1 MRLVDDP
8 LVPVRLDL
16 EIGDQ
21 RLQDAFCWNSNACPV
36 AHPPFPN
43 RPVLPLFSVPPLLPH
58 RFFLLSVL
66 LVPSLPP
73 VLGHLL
79 LTSLPPSLPFT
90 PSPRLPLT
98 SPPPIAPPPFLDLRV
113 PSPNSLPLWP
123 PMLTQPDGEIAA
135 FAEGLVRD
143 TKLPPYFLP
152 HITQA
157 IQYGHGLPW
166 PKHVSFPSRLQ
177 PPRVSSHPPFP
188 PFHPFPSPPFPPP
201 PSHHP
206 FPLPPPFS
214 CSPSPFPP
222 SPSPLT
228 PALLIPFTMQAQ
240 VAEFRSLHA
249 QDLAAVLGASEEN
262 VHLVKDLAAV
272 LGASE
277 ENVHL
282 VKDLAAVLGASEEN
296 LHLVNDLAAVLAGRE
311 ENVHLVWVAV
321 TLREQLLEM
330 LASKEPRSSKRVQ
343 VTHASPVHPPSRL
356 SPLFPPL
363 APHQLARQML
373 ASKET
378 RSSKRPR
385 RERGGNAD
393 PKTTAAAVPPGPPV
407 GTTALAFKFVSAF
420 LLFLSLSHTHPPLT
434 PLLTTAAAVPPGPP
448 VGTTALAFKFVSAF
462 LLATLSL
469 PLTPFQPK
477 GHSSSCRSHPTRGHH
492 DASLHAESRRAH
504 QREKVGGECTL
515 DAGHSSGLE
524 GEGGVWLGKAGLEN
538 PPEDDGQIPG
548 RPCKDWPAFEPQV
561 ELLQTAPGTSAA
573 GNTAADPPWCIFP
586 YLLPPFPCRPRKD
599 WPAFEPQVELLE
611 TPTAG
616 NPTGASVARNAAG
629 NPADAYDTA
638 IAALV
643 SGDISADVATPGQVD
658 EDTGA
663 ADVAGAGAFSADV
676 DLDAD
681 DDTGAG
687 DNVGNYDGVGGDV
700 ADRDVGDE
708 DKYLGDE
715 SDDLGGVGEDEVYLS
730 SYLPRRGPKH
740 HF

>member
-21 RLQDAFCWNSNACPV
+21 RLQDAFCWNSNE
-36 AHPPFPN
+36 
-43 RPVLPLFSVPPLLPH
+43 
-58 RFFLLSVL
+58 
-66 LVPSLPP
+66 
-73 VLGHLL
+73 
-79 LTSLPPSLPFT
+79 
-90 PSPRLPLT
+90 
-98 SPPPIAPPPFLDLRV
+98 
-113 PSPNSLPLWP
+113 
-123 PMLTQPDGEIAA
+123 PDGEIAA

-157 IQYGHGLPW
+157 IQ
-166 PKHVSFPSRLQ
+166 
-177 PPRVSSHPPFP
+177 
-188 PFHPFPSPPFPPP
+188 
-201 PSHHP
+201 
-206 FPLPPPFS
+206 
-214 CSPSPFPP
+214 
-222 SPSPLT
+222 
-228 PALLIPFTMQAQ
+228 AQ

-262 VHLVKDLAAV
+262 VHLVKLDVCTTTCIIRDQFLWDLNNPYADPEAYAAGLCSD
-272 LGASE
+272 LGITDA
-277 ENVHL
+277 
-282 VKDLAAVLGASEEN
+282 DPQAQ
-296 LHLVNDLAAVLAGRE
+296 
-311 ENVHLVWVAV
+311 VWVAV
-321 TLREQLLEM
+321 TLREQLLE
-330 LASKEPRSSKRVQ
+330 
-343 VTHASPVHPPSRL
+343 
-356 SPLFPPL
+356 
-363 APHQLARQML
+363 LARQML

-393 PKTTAAAVPPGPPV
+393 LKATAAAAAPTPPV
-407 GTTALAFKFVSAF
+407 GTTTLAFM
-420 LLFLSLSHTHPPLT
+420 
-434 PLLTTAAAVPPGPP
+434 
-448 VGTTALAFKFVSAF
+448 
-462 LLATLSL
+462 
-469 PLTPFQPK
+469 
-477 GHSSSCRSHPTRGHH
+477 
-492 DASLHAESRRAH
+492 RRADG
-504 QREKVGGECTL
+504 RISVR
-515 DAGHSSGLE
+515 SSGLE

>member
-21 RLQDAFCWNSNACPV
+21 RLQDAFCWNSNE
-36 AHPPFPN
+36 
-43 RPVLPLFSVPPLLPH
+43 
-58 RFFLLSVL
+58 
-66 LVPSLPP
+66 
-73 VLGHLL
+73 
-79 LTSLPPSLPFT
+79 
-90 PSPRLPLT
+90 
-98 SPPPIAPPPFLDLRV
+98 
-113 PSPNSLPLWP
+113 
-123 PMLTQPDGEIAA
+123 PDGEIAA

-157 IQYGHGLPW
+157 IQ
-166 PKHVSFPSRLQ
+166 
-177 PPRVSSHPPFP
+177 
-188 PFHPFPSPPFPPP
+188 
-201 PSHHP
+201 
-206 FPLPPPFS
+206 
-214 CSPSPFPP
+214 
-222 SPSPLT
+222 
-228 PALLIPFTMQAQ
+228 AQ

-262 VHLVKDLAAV
+262 VHLVKLDVCTTTCIIRDQFLWDLNNPYADPEAYAAGLCSD
-272 LGASE
+272 LGITDA
-277 ENVHL
+277 
-282 VKDLAAVLGASEEN
+282 DPQAQ
-296 LHLVNDLAAVLAGRE
+296 
-311 ENVHLVWVAV
+311 VWVAV
-321 TLREQLLEM
+321 TLREQLLE
-330 LASKEPRSSKRVQ
+330 
-343 VTHASPVHPPSRL
+343 
-356 SPLFPPL
+356 
-363 APHQLARQML
+363 LARQML

-393 PKTTAAAVPPGPPV
+393 LKATAAAAAPTPPV
-407 GTTALAFKFVSAF
+407 GTTTLAFM
-420 LLFLSLSHTHPPLT
+420 
-434 PLLTTAAAVPPGPP
+434 
-448 VGTTALAFKFVSAF
+448 
-462 LLATLSL
+462 
-469 PLTPFQPK
+469 
-477 GHSSSCRSHPTRGHH
+477 
-492 DASLHAESRRAH
+492 RRA
-504 QREKVGGECTL
+504 
-515 DAGHSSGLE
+515 
-524 GEGGVWLGKAGLEN
+524 
-538 PPEDDGQIPG
+538 DGRISV
-548 RPCKDWPAFEPQV
+548 R
-561 ELLQTAPGTSAA
+561 
-573 GNTAADPPWCIFP
+573 
-586 YLLPPFPCRPRKD
+586 RPRKD